1 MKSEL
6 RNLITC
12 IETPHP
18 QGQVFYLEPVVLKE
32 SQSMWAEEGLPFAS
46 PNNSSYSE
54 IGLTSNSLVI
64 STESHQ
70 VKSTLSLEM
79 AKDLQELH
87 GVNVSDMLKSTL
99 TNEMEQM
106 VEKKILEKM
115 KESAE
120 GTRKDGWSKFQLW
133 TNKWFGYSPKKEWS
147 NPDELASLIV
157 SRANKILGETR
168 MGGTPFVI
176 VSSGVMVSL
185 EDSQYFQYYDEP
197 QIKNTAGAINQIGIL
212 AGRIKVLV
220 DPYLRFDD
228 HRILMGIKPGT
239 DTSSRIFMIEN
250 PEPIFTETVNGPS
263 MDPVLILRKR
273 FGIKSVESKNYLFI
287 EFAEQGKKHNLFRHL
302 ISKIFKK

>member
-12 IETPHP
+12 IETPQP

-32 SQSMWAEEGLPFAS
+32 SQSMWTEEGIPFAS

-64 STESHQ
+64 STETYQ
-70 VKSTLSLEM
+70 VKSTLPLEI
-79 AKDLQELH
+79 AKGLQELH

-99 TNEMEQM
+99 SNEMEQM

-120 GTRKDGWSKFQLW
+120 RCRKDGWSKFQLW
-133 TNKWFGYSPKKEWS
+133 ANKWFGYSPKKEWS
-147 NPDELASLIV
+147 SPDELVSQIV
-157 SRANKILGETR
+157 ARSNKILSETR
-168 MGGTPFVI
+168 MGGTPFII
-176 VSSGVMVSL
+176 VSSGVRVSL
-185 EDSQYFQYYDEP
+185 EDSKYFQYYDEP

-220 DPYLRFDD
+220 DPYLRFNDL
-228 HRILMGIKPGT
+228 RILVGIRPGT

-250 PEPIFTETVNGPS
+250 PEPIFAETVNES
-263 MDPVLILRKR
+263 TMETVLILGKR
-273 FGIKSVESKNYLFI
+273 FGIKSVESKNYTFI
-287 EFAEQGKKHNLFRHL
+287 EIAEQGKKHNLFTHL